1 MKYYFVFSIR
11 LTKKHPSYKKA
22 KREVSGKGF
31 ILASVLQKK
40 TVSAYFFRIHLTKN
54 HLSYKRQEG
63 KYRVFLFLASV
74 LQKKL

>member
-22 KREVSGKGF
+22 KREVSGRGF

-40 TVSAYFFRIHLTKN
+40 LYRLTFLGSILQKSISP
-54 HLSYKRQEG
+54 SYKKQEG
-63 KYRVFLFLASV
+63 
-74 LQKKL
+74 

>member
-40 TVSAYFFRIHLTKN
+40 TVSAYFLGSI
-54 HLSYKRQEG
+54 
-63 KYRVFLFLASV
+63 
-74 LQKKL
+74 LQKIICPTKGKKVSIGFFYF